1 MYLVDTNVLS
11 ESTKVSPDARI
22 LSWLQSNEPL
32 LRISVISLGEIH
44 YGIELL
50 ASGRKKNAL
59 RNWLA
64 KLRTAFAESLV
75 PFDEPVALRWGAL
88 KADLDR
94 RGRKLPAVDSLL
106 VATALQHDLTL
117 VTTNTK
123 DFLGSGVQLLD
134 PITGGN

>member
-123 DFLGSGVQLLD
+123 DFLGSGVQMLD
-134 PITGGN
+134 PITGN